1 MDLIKT
7 GQLIRQFRMQLGLT
21 QRELAEMLH
30 VTDKTVSKWETGGG
44 CPDISLLRELSG
56 VLGVSME
63 TLLRGERTE
72 QEDTGNMKKL
82 RFYVCPDCGN
92 ILTSSADAQVHCCG
106 KHLTPLTPKKA
117 EEADFLRMEA
127 VDGEWYITSDHAM
140 TKEDY
145 IAFVAFLTDSQLILS
160 RQYPEWS
167 LQVRMP
173 YIARGRLLWYS
184 TDQGLLYREIFIK
197 R

>member
-1 MDLIKT
+1 MDPIKT

-117 EEADFLRMEA
+117 EEAVTRPA
-127 VDGEWYITSDHAM
+127 A
-140 TKEDY
+140 
-145 IAFVAFLTDSQLILS
+145 
-160 RQYPEWS
+160 
-167 LQVRMP
+167 
-173 YIARGRLLWYS
+173 
-184 TDQGLLYREIFIK
+184 
-197 R
+197 

>member
-1 MDLIKT
+1 MDPIKT

>member
-127 VDGEWYITSDHAM
+127 AGGEWYITSDHAM

-184 TDQGLLYREIFIK
+184 TGQGLLYREIFIK